1 MTTVFELQE
10 RLPTDLKKV
19 NPFVEQVFRK
29 ILTLTRTKEEIF
41 KIKLALEEALTNAMR
56 HGNALNPDRHVKVHI
71 KVDRKQIILD
81 VHDEGKGFD
90 FQSLPDPTARD
101 NAAKPSGRGVFLMR
115 SIMDRV
121 EFYDN
126 GSGVK
131 MKKKFS

>member
-1 MTTVFELQE
+1 MTTGFELNE
-10 RLPTDLKKV
+10 KLPTDLKKV
-19 NPFVEQVFRK
+19 TPFVEQVFRK

-56 HGNALNPDRHVKVHI
+56 HGNALNPDRHVKVQI
-71 KVDRKQIILD
+71 KADRKQIILD

-90 FQSLPDPTARD
+90 FQSLPDPTERD

-115 SIMDRV
+115 SIMDTV

-131 MKKKFS
+131 MIKKFS